1 MATGGSDQ
9 PALVRDPHNS
19 AGDRMIDGQEAIMGI
34 MSIMSIMS
42 IIAITSGIGLAFGC
56 Y

>member
-19 AGDRMIDGQEAIMGI
+19 AGGRMIDDQEAIMG
-34 MSIMSIMS
+34 

>member
-1 MATGGSDQ
+1 
-9 PALVRDPHNS
+9 
-19 AGDRMIDGQEAIMGI
+19 MIDDQEAIMGIMGI